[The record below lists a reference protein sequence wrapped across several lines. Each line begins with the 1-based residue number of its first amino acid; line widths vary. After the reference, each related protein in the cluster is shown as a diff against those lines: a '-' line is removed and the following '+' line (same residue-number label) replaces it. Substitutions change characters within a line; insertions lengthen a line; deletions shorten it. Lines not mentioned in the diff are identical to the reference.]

1 MTIKNGEKK
10 YLQYIAALLLTLI
23 LGMLG
28 YFLNDVQG
36 QVRSKVDK
44 AQYDCDM
51 NRIEKKIDYLIDIQ
65 IRDK

>member
-1 MTIKNGEKK
+1 MVQRNGEKK
-10 YLQYIAALLLTLI
+10 YLQWIAVLLLTLI

-44 AQYDCDM
+44 QQYDCDM
-51 NRIEKKIDYLIDIQ
+51 NRIEKKIDYLIDLEI
-65 IRDK
+65 KEK